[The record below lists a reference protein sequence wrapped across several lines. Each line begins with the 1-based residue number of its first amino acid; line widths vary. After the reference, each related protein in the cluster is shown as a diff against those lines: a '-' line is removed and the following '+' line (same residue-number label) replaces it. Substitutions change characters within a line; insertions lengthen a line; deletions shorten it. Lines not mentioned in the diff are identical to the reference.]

1 MRVLIG
7 STPDEVARI
16 AAENVLAGL
25 ARHGA
30 GADPVLGLATGSSPL
45 GLYRELARAV
55 QEERA
60 DFSQAQGFALDE
72 YIGIPDT
79 HEQSYRQTLVNE
91 VCNTIGLPAQSLH
104 VPQGMAESVE
114 AIEEAARNYDA
125 SIAQAGGVQVQIL
138 GIGSNG
144 HLGFNEPGSAL
155 RSRTRIKRLAANT
168 REDNARFFDG
178 VEHVPTHCV
187 TQGLGT
193 ILDAGRLVLV
203 AIGAGKADAIAAAV
217 EGPISASCPGSVLQ
231 LHQDAVVVV
240 DEAAA
245 AGLKLREYYDDA
257 AEELTIVDLAVH

>member
-7 STPDEVARI
+7 SSPEEVARI
-16 AAENVLAGL
+16 AADKVLAGL
-25 ARHGA
+25 AHHSA
-30 GADPVLGLATGSSPL
+30 GAPSNLGLATGSSPL
-45 GLYRELARAV
+45 GLYRELSRAV
-55 QEERA
+55 QEGRA
-60 DFSQAQGFALDE
+60 DFTDTQGFALDE

-79 HEQSYRQTLVNE
+79 HEQSYRQTLINE
-91 VCNTIGLPAQSLH
+91 VCNVIGLPARCLH
-104 VPQGMAESVE
+104 VPQGMAASVE
-114 AIEEAARNYDA
+114 AIETAARAYDA
-125 SIAQAGGVQVQIL
+125 SIAQAGGIHVQIL

-178 VEHVPTHCV
+178 IEHVPTHCV

-203 AIGAGKADAIAAAV
+203 AVGAGKARAIAAAV
-217 EGPISASCPGSVLQ
+217 EGPLSASCPASVLQ

-245 AGLKLREYYDDA
+245 KGLKLREYYDDA
-257 AEELTIVDLAVH
+257 AEELTVVDLVVS

>member
-25 ARHGA
+25 AHHGA

-125 SIAQAGGVQVQIL
+125 SIAQAGGIQVQIL

-203 AIGAGKADAIAAAV
+203 AIGAGKADAIAAAA

>member
-125 SIAQAGGVQVQIL
+125 SIAQAGGIQVQIL

-168 REDNARFFDG
+168 REDNARFFERRARPDPLR
-178 VEHVPTHCV
+178 HP
-187 TQGLGT
+187 
-193 ILDAGRLVLV
+193 
-203 AIGAGKADAIAAAV
+203 GAGHHF
-217 EGPISASCPGSVLQ
+217 GCRPLGSGCHRSGQSQCYRSSGRGTDLGF
-231 LHQDAVVVV
+231 LPRFG
-240 DEAAA
+240 AAA
-245 AGLKLREYYDDA
+245 APGRRGGCRRSSSRRAEA
-257 AEELTIVDLAVH
+257 A

>member
-25 ARHGA
+25 AHHGA

-125 SIAQAGGVQVQIL
+125 SIAQAGGIQVQIL